1 MDAVKAWEYVTRGH
15 VLDVSIS
22 ASGEYIVAG
31 SQDAYL
37 YMFDKTGR
45 ALWGQNLGTPV
56 LRARISPNGEYI
68 ATSTYDNILSF
79 FSRTGALL
87 WRRRVN
93 RPVMGIDMTLDGN
106 FVGFYSFLLALENQ
120 PRIMRIGKME
130 LRTEEKNLDG
140 NVSAD
145 FELSIFFEKKTKEK
159 PWPNRTS
166 T

>member
-22 ASGEYIVAG
+22 ASGEHIVAG

-68 ATSTYDNILSF
+68 ATSTYDNIISF
-79 FSRTGALL
+79 FSKAGALL
-87 WRRRVN
+87 GWRPRW
-93 RPVMGIDMTLDGN
+93 PLET
-106 FVGFYSFLLALENQ
+106 ALE
-120 PRIMRIGKME
+120 
-130 LRTEEKNLDG
+130 RT
-140 NVSAD
+140 VAW
-145 FELSIFFEKKTKEK
+145 TKAWRAGGDVAALCREQIAEYEA
-159 PWPNRTS
+159 S
-166 T
+166 